1 VRESGDGVPVGR
13 GKFVSFR
20 FIAAAVSLAAIT
32 ACASKAETGG
42 APAAAQDTSRP
53 FVIVQPE
60 PEPTATQ
67 DELAVGGFLFA
78 NMCAKCHGQG
88 GSGAR
93 GIAIRRS
100 DYAGI
105 KETITRGTIAYGG
118 NMPSMSGILSPDQID
133 DVTKYILASQRG

>member
-1 VRESGDGVPVGR
+1 VR
-13 GKFVSFR
+13 FR
-20 FIAAAVSLAAIT
+20 IIAAIGLLAGVA
-32 ACASKAETGG
+32 ACASKAETG
-42 APAAAQDTSRP
+42 AVPAMTVAQGSPP
-53 FVIVQPE
+53 FTLVQPE

-67 DELAVGGFLFA
+67 DELAAGGFLFA
-78 NMCAKCHGQG
+78 NMCTKCHGQG

-105 KETITRGTIAYGG
+105 KETITRGTIVYGG

>member
-1 VRESGDGVPVGR
+1 
-13 GKFVSFR
+13 VSFR
-20 FIAAAVSLAAIT
+20 LVAAAVSLVAIA

-42 APAAAQDTSRP
+42 APATSAAQDTP
-53 FVIVQPE
+53 QLFVVVQPE
-60 PEPTATQ
+60 PEPVATE
-67 DELAVGGFLFA
+67 DELVVGGFLFA

-105 KETITRGTIAYGG
+105 KETITRGTIVYGG